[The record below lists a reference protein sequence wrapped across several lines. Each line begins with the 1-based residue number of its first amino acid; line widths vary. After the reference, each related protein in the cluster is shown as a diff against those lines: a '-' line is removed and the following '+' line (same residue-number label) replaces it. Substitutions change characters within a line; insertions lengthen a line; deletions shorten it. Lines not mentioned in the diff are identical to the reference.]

1 MKYIEK
7 FQYITHDI
15 PHLSHIEQAQ
25 QACEAGAKWIQY
37 RCLSKTDEELLQD
50 INAIAEI
57 CDDWGSTLIVTDH
70 VHLNGKADIQGFHI
84 EDMDAD
90 FIALRKLVGND
101 ITLGGSANTIENL
114 IRLANEGADYA
125 GYGPYAVSETKA
137 NNYALIDIEAYNHT
151 VKELQNKAIELP
163 VLAVGGIKIYDVEA
177 LMQTGIYG
185 IAVSGAVNFADDFI
199 EAYQDFYSL
208 VKESAV
214 N

>member
-1 MKYIEK
+1 M
-7 FQYITHDI
+7 
-15 PHLSHIEQAQ
+15 
-25 QACEAGAKWIQY
+25 
-37 RCLSKTDEELLQD
+37 
-50 INAIAEI
+50 
-57 CDDWGSTLIVTDH
+57 
-70 VHLNGKADIQGFHI
+70 
-84 EDMDAD
+84 
-90 FIALRKLVGND
+90 GND

-125 GYGPYAVSETKA
+125 GYGPYAVSETKP
-137 NNYALIDIEAYNHT
+137 NNYALIDIETYRHT
-151 VKELQNKAIELP
+151 VKELQEKVIELP

-185 IAVSGAVNFADDFI
+185 IAVSGAINFADDFI

>member
-114 IRLANEGADYA
+114 IRLASEGADYA

-137 NNYALIDIEAYNHT
+137 NNYALIDIQAYNHT

>member
-7 FQYITHDI
+7 LHYITHDT
-15 PHLSHIEQAQ
+15 PHLSHIEQVQ
-25 QACEAGAKWIQY
+25 LACEAGAKWIQY
-37 RCLSKTDEELLQD
+37 RCLSKTDEALLQD

-57 CDDWGSTLIVTDH
+57 CDDWGTTLIVTDH
-70 VHLNGKADIQGFHI
+70 IHLNGKADIQGFHI

-90 FIALRKLVGND
+90 FIALRKRVGDD

-114 IRLANEGADYA
+114 IRLASEGADYA
-125 GYGPYAVSETKA
+125 GFGPYALTETKP
-137 NNYALIDIEAYNHT
+137 NNYALLGIEGYQNA
-151 VKELQNKAIELP
+151 VRELSDQAINLP
-163 VLAVGGIKIYDVEA
+163 VLAVGGIKTYDVEA

-185 IAVSGAVNFADDFI
+185 VAVSGAINFADDFI
-199 EAYQDFYSL
+199 EAYQDFYTL